1 MNLYKK
7 IFHKKKFLIY
17 GLGKTG
23 ISSYQYLKKNNQVFL
38 YDDFKLKIKNLNIK
52 KNLISYKNILKTEFD
67 QIILSPGIDIN
78 KCKLSK
84 FLKKNNKKI

>member
-38 YDDFKLKIKNLNIK
+38 YDESNSIFKKKKSKN
-52 KNLISYKNILKTEFD
+52 F
-67 QIILSPGIDIN
+67 
-78 KCKLSK
+78 
-84 FLKKNNKKI
+84 F